1 MKKVILGAT
10 GSIGSSLSK
19 KLIESGDQVHLVGR
33 DQSSLS
39 ELAKNLNSSFTV
51 CDVLEE
57 NFAEK
62 IVNDLKDDPIN
73 GLTFCVG
80 SIDLKPLKLT
90 KKSDFMQSFNLNLIS
105 ATEVIKSL
113 ADNLKKNKGS
123 IVLFSTVA
131 VKQGFPNHAIVSSA
145 KGAIEGLTLALAAEL
160 APNVRI
166 NCIAPSLTNSKISN
180 FLLKNEKMAE
190 SIAKMH
196 PLKRI
201 GEGSDSASVA
211 KFLLSDESSWI
222 TGQILGIDGGR
233 SSVA

>member
-1 MKKVILGAT
+1 
-10 GSIGSSLSK
+10 
-19 KLIESGDQVHLVGR
+19 
-33 DQSSLS
+33 
-39 ELAKNLNSSFTV
+39 
-51 CDVLEE
+51 
-57 NFAEK
+57 
-62 IVNDLKDDPIN
+62 
-73 GLTFCVG
+73 
-80 SIDLKPLKLT
+80 
-90 KKSDFMQSFNLNLIS
+90 MQSFNLNLVS
-105 ATEVIKSL
+105 ATEIIKSL
-113 ADNLKKNKGS
+113 ADNLKASKGS

-145 KGAIEGLTLALAAEL
+145 KGAVEGLTLALAAEY
-160 APNVRI
+160 APNIRV

-201 GEGSDSASVA
+201 GEGKDSASIA

-222 TGQILGIDGGR
+222 TGQIFGVDGGR

>member
-1 MKKVILGAT
+1 
-10 GSIGSSLSK
+10 
-19 KLIESGDQVHLVGR
+19 
-33 DQSSLS
+33 
-39 ELAKNLNSSFTV
+39 
-51 CDVLEE
+51 
-57 NFAEK
+57 
-62 IVNDLKDDPIN
+62 
-73 GLTFCVG
+73 
-80 SIDLKPLKLT
+80 
-90 KKSDFMQSFNLNLIS
+90 MQSFNLNLIS